1 VLARA
6 VEVEVLK
13 RYVLRALQLQYKDE
27 RERAERKARDAS
39 VAVQLVLRVEPPRA
53 GQMTSLVKMRP
64 SSLLDFGL
72 SVLQHLVA
80 VAAPLL
86 FSQPIAHGCS
96 GRRGARRSR
105 AHLPSSR
112 AHPGQELLRHRRQDK
127 RVLRGLLARFRAP
140 ATASHTPPT
149 LDAQAG
155 LAAGMHDR
163 NDRNDRNGSKPGH
176 CALEKEARDGGG
188 SRRKTLEGLLEQAR
202 RFVSG
207 VELQSDAP
215 IVLVQGVAGSGRTSL
230 LAQFVH
236 EMASN
241 KQHRSLSVAVGSGA
255 NATIAHGVRVP
266 VGAALF
272 PEHLFAGLYLHR
284 EAIAVQECVCVA
296 ALRHGAGTETMWLPA
311 ALHRIVTQ
319 LSVRAVRPGGPRP
332 VGPQHPHATHTHVT
346 GSVEELV
353 QAVEEAL
360 VVLRKRIVVVIDGLL
375 FNEAVYLSTKLAV
388 LCQPAGHLCRKAFFV
403 LSCNMPGPDE
413 SLVAHMDSSSDGD
426 VMRQES
432 AVEWGSRDL
441 LARHSNLTT
450 LHSHRGCYLSSHVCG
465 HAGAARGGRARLS
478 SVASATAPGRATA
491 LARPPDAASKRTR
504 PSTAGSG
511 ISTAWSRPSTSSSHL
526 EGGREREEIRSWYMQ
541 GRPSSHYRVRSPHRR
556 DAGQAAEETTFA
568 SACIAGL
575 PLSSQMPAKDR
586 LRHALAGF
594 PLNLPALAHMGGQG
608 APASG
613 FKLQAAYAIGHGARL
628 RALYQPVELPDQ
640 DEPSEEY
647 SQRLVYAAARALV
660 LSTRGGASDAASEAM
675 RPFKDPIAG
684 ERKVGIKVLEEG
696 HEIAMEIK
704 GFVPVDQ
711 LPAQPLI
718 KVAPVCGL
726 EIGEAVLVLE
736 AALLARGMSNTTLLT
751 SARLFIAS
759 ASSGLPGASS
769 PLYLDMLANML
780 SQMPLQQALVAL
792 ATDAQDPDKTFPRCL
807 NGPHGMCQPVL
818 KRLEKLYGPLV
829 IQCTALS
836 LCRMGGCTQ
845 TEASERVK
853 SLFLA
858 RNLRIPTVADMSDIM
873 CALRQFT
880 TSRDSFG
887 QCFHASATLCPLSD
901 QRLVI
906 HDAFKDDVITLYTR
920 GSWHPSVVSTSPV
933 RVCCLLVLNS
943 VTSTP
948 QWIRQPEA
956 VWGNVFCF
964 VMISNACFTFVT
976 VRQLLLCLP

>member
-1 VLARA
+1 MLARA
-6 VEVEVLK
+6 VEVQVLK
-13 RYVLRALQLQYKDE
+13 RYVLRALQLEYKDE

-53 GQMTSLVKMRP
+53 GEMTSLVKMRP

-96 GRRGARRSR
+96 GRRGARKIR
-105 AHLPSSR
+105 AHLPSTR

-140 ATASHTPPT
+140 ATASQAPPT
-149 LDAQAG
+149 PDAQAE
-155 LAAGMHDR
+155 LAAGLHDR
-163 NDRNDRNGSKPGH
+163 NEGSKPRH
-176 CALEKEARDGGG
+176 RALEKEEQDGGG

-241 KQHRSLSVAVGSGA
+241 TQHRSLSVAVGSGA
-255 NATIAHGVRVP
+255 TATIAHGVRVP
-266 VGAALF
+266 VGAAFF
-272 PEHLFAGLYLHR
+272 PEHLSAGLYLHR

-311 ALHRIVTQ
+311 ALHRIVMQ
-319 LSVRAVRPGGPRP
+319 LSVRAARPGGPRP
-332 VGPQHPHATHTHVT
+332 VGPQHAHSTHAHVT

-426 VMRQES
+426 VMRQQS

-441 LARHSNLTT
+441 RARHSNPAT
-450 LHSHRGCYLSSHVCG
+450 LHSHRGCYLSSHFYR
-465 HAGAARGGRARLS
+465 HAGAARGGKARLS
-478 SVASATAPGRATA
+478 SVASSTAPGRATA
-491 LARPPDAASKRTR
+491 LARPPDAASKGTR

-511 ISTAWSRPSTSSSHL
+511 ISTAWSRLSTSSSHL
-526 EGGREREEIRSWYMQ
+526 EVESEREEIRSCYMQ

-556 DAGQAAEETTFA
+556 DAGQAAEETRFA
-568 SACIAGL
+568 SACITGL
-575 PLSSQMPAKDR
+575 SLSSQMPAKDR

-594 PLNLPALAHMGGQG
+594 PLNLPALAHMGGPG

-613 FKLQAAYAIGHGARL
+613 FKSQADYAIGQGARL
-628 RALYQPVELPDQ
+628 RALYLPAELPDQ

-660 LSTRGGASDAASEAM
+660 LSTRGGASDAAAEAM
-675 RPFKDPIAG
+675 RQDPMAG
-684 ERKVGIKVLEEG
+684 VRKEGIKVLEEG
-696 HEIAMEIK
+696 QEIAMDIN

-736 AALLARGMSNTTLLT
+736 AALLARGVSNTALLT

-759 ASSGLPGASS
+759 ASSGLLGASS

-836 LCRMGGCTQ
+836 LCRLGGCTQ

-853 SLFLA
+853 TLFLA

-873 CALRQFT
+873 SVLRQFT

-887 QCFHASATLCPLSD
+887 QCFHASARLNPLSD
-901 QRLVI
+901 QRLVM
-906 HDAFKDDVITLYTR
+906 HDAFKNDVITLYAR
-920 GSWHPSVVSTSPV
+920 GSWHPSVVNSTSPV
-933 RVCCLLVLNS
+933 MY
-943 VTSTP
+943 
-948 QWIRQPEA
+948 
-956 VWGNVFCF
+956 F
-964 VMISNACFTFVT
+964 ISS
-976 VRQLLLCLP
+976 